1 MPGSGP
7 PDLGALEPVALR
19 CVWPHEAHD
28 FTPWL
33 AENLDKLADILGVN
47 LDLED
52 IEVQVERYRA
62 DIVARIPQD
71 GTVVLIENQLGE
83 ANLQHLGQLLA
94 YLAGLD
100 ARIIVWI
107 ARSFDETHLSSI
119 RWLNE
124 HTADPFAFFAIRL
137 EVVRIG
143 DSKPAPLFHVLERP
157 NEWQRQVQEV
167 VETDQ
172 LRERVRFWRDFWAHF
187 AKLFPDAPRLRTGYR
202 SPIIRHRVKNTDV
215 AIVQNLMVDG
225 VGISLGIMP
234 RMSSDDAKAQLEKF
248 KTKLPED
255 LRNNDYLTI
264 NTRDRSNWDQ
274 MARWLDSSRR
284 AWAEALETSP
294 DTPAI
299 AAD

>member
-1 MPGSGP
+1 MPGSAP

-19 CVWPHEAHD
+19 DIWPDEARD

-33 AENLDKLADILGVN
+33 AKNLDKLADILGVN

-52 IEVQVERYRA
+52 TEVQVGRYRA

-83 ANLQHLGQLLA
+83 ANLQHLGQVLA

-100 ARIIVWI
+100 ARIVVWI

-143 DSKPAPLFHVLERP
+143 DSKRAPLFHVLERP
-157 NEWQRQVQEV
+157 NEWQRRVQEV
-167 VETDQ
+167 VETGE
-172 LRERVRFWRDFWAHF
+172 LNERVRFQRDFWAHF
-187 AKLFPDAPRLRTGYR
+187 AKKLPDAPRLRPGYR
-202 SPIIRHRVKNTDV
+202 GPVVWHRVNDTDA
-215 AIVQNLMVDG
+215 AIVQYLTAG
-225 VGISLGIMP
+225 SVGLYLSTMP
-234 RMSSDDAKAQLEKF
+234 RASSDEAKAQVEKF
-248 KTKLPED
+248 KTKLRES
-255 LRNNDYLTI
+255 LRGNHHLVID
-264 NTRDRSNWDQ
+264 TRDRSNWDQ

-284 AWAEALETSP
+284 AWAEALETPP